1 MARTEE
7 EVSRGCEEIGYRKG
21 TKAHNECVESTMKY
35 ERLHEEDMERKQR
48 EECARN
54 VKVKN
59 EE

>member
-21 TKAHNECVESTMKY
+21 TKAHNECVESIMKY
-35 ERLHEEDMERKQR
+35 ERLDEEEMERNQR
-48 EECARN
+48 EECT
-54 VKVKN
+54 KKIKYKN